1 MHAYVK
7 SMYVRPSVLLTCVRE
22 CLRACVKLS
31 VYLFVCVFLSVCLL
45 PRISSVYVSVR
56 PPVFYLC
63 VRYMLLYRTIRPIE
77 CLYKSDVCRHVR
89 DILNFHLLALTPN
102 FLLLTSS
109 ILFSD
114 V

>member
-22 CLRACVKLS
+22 CLRARVKLS

-63 VRYMLLYRTIRPIE
+63 VRTIRPIE